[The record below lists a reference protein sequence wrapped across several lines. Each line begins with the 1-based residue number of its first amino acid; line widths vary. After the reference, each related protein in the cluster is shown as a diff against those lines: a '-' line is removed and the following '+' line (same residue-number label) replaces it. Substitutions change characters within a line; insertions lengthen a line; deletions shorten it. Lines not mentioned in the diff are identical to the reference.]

1 MFGYDPQQYA
11 FRHFKIVEGQK
22 LSARAGTG
30 RSREIMLGRA
40 AADSLKKR
48 VGDSV
53 KIYNTPYRVVAIFET
68 GVSFEDASG
77 VVSLTEAQR
86 IFAKPHQVGMYGV
99 KLDKPEDADRVRQLI
114 LDRVR
119 GVTVSRSA
127 DFAENTQDIQVTRAM
142 AWGISVIS
150 ILAGGIGMMNTV
162 LMSVFERTREIGV
175 LRALGWRRRWVIE
188 LILQESLLLSALGAI
203 VGIVLGVGLT
213 KLIGM
218 TPLGGMI
225 PGAFSP
231 GLFIQ
236 VFVIALLL
244 GALGGLYPASARPIS
259 DRWRRS
265 VMSSTLTRNGTT
277 STARGTPPPP
287 VFDDERPPR
296 PRWLFAAAIVVLI
309 GLLVGAV
316 VVVPRFAPTQKE
328 QAAIEPTPEPIT
340 VNGSVMPVERARLGF
355 SQPGQVVELPVR
367 VGQSVHAG
375 DLLARMDDRELQRG
389 VAHAEAALAV
399 QGAALARANAGPRAE
414 EVRAADA
421 GVEAARAKLDLL
433 LAGSTEA
440 DLTQARQALE
450 TAQAQQRS
458 AQAALDQ
465 LRAGATDCRTAECP
479 KRGGSRAS
487 RSPGCPRQA
496 DGPRGR
502 PNRRNRDRGAERR
515 RGRSSRRS
523 CR

>member
-1 MFGYDPQQYA
+1 MIWRNLLRRRVRTLLTILGISVGLGLIVALVAIADGFVESFGSMATRSGSDLTVMQADVADMSFSVLDENVGKKIEAIPGVSQVAGTFFTAVPMPGTPYFLVFGYDPQQYA

-53 KIYNTPYRVVAIFET
+53 KIYNTSYRVVAIFET

-99 KLDKPEDADRVRQLI
+99 KLDKPEDADHVRQLI

-175 LRALGWRRRWVIE
+175 LRALGWRRRWVIQ
-188 LILQESLLLSALGAI
+188 LILQESLLLSALGAAA
-203 VGIVLGVGLT
+203 GIVLGVGLT
-213 KLIGM
+213 KLIGL

-244 GALGGLYPASARPIS
+244 GAVGGLYPA
-259 DRWRRS
+259 
-265 VMSSTLTRNGTT
+265 
-277 STARGTPPPP
+277 
-287 VFDDERPPR
+287 
-296 PRWLFAAAIVVLI
+296 
-309 GLLVGAV
+309 
-316 VVVPRFAPTQKE
+316 
-328 QAAIEPTPEPIT
+328 
-340 VNGSVMPVERARLGF
+340 
-355 SQPGQVVELPVR
+355 
-367 VGQSVHAG
+367 
-375 DLLARMDDRELQRG
+375 
-389 VAHAEAALAV
+389 
-399 QGAALARANAGPRAE
+399 
-414 EVRAADA
+414 VRAANLRP
-421 GVEAARAKLDLL
+421 VEAIRH
-433 LAGSTEA
+433 E
-440 DLTQARQALE
+440 
-450 TAQAQQRS
+450 
-458 AQAALDQ
+458 
-465 LRAGATDCRTAECP
+465 
-479 KRGGSRAS
+479 
-487 RSPGCPRQA
+487 
-496 DGPRGR
+496 
-502 PNRRNRDRGAERR
+502 
-515 RGRSSRRS
+515 
-523 CR
+523 